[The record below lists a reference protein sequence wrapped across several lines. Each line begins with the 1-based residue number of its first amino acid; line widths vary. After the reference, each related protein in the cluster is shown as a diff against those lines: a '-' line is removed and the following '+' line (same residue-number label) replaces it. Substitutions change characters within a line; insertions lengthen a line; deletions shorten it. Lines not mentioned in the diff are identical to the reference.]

1 MKKNLLILLLSITSL
16 FSCGDEDLSD
26 LSEVVYVRRN
36 GADMP
41 AYIYGN
47 GASKTFIII
56 LHGGPGGS
64 GLEYR
69 SGIFSKE
76 LENKYGVV
84 YWDQRGQ
91 GMSQGHYA
99 GSEVTLDEM
108 AKDVNALALVLK
120 HKYGQD
126 AKLFLMGHSW
136 GGMLGSATMV
146 SDDFQHNF
154 AGWIEVDG
162 AHDFP
167 DLYRGIVKDFIT
179 IGTEQI
185 QAGNDVEFWTE
196 SVSIAQSADT
206 SKVDSDVFG
215 QLNSKGFEGE
225 EKLQASGVIDPSDET
240 AIGLNVLFQN
250 NLLTT
255 TIAGALTANRLFN
268 DDKLEGVSL
277 TAQLSKIEIP
287 SLILWGRYDLIVP
300 GRLAHSAFNNIG
312 SENKELVFFEKSGH
326 SPMDTEPDK
335 FVKEVVD
342 FIEAN

>member
-1 MKKNLLILLLSITSL
+1 MKKNILIAVLAISTL
-16 FSCGDEDLSD
+16 FSCGDEELSD

-47 GASKTFIII
+47 GTSDTFIII

-64 GLEYR
+64 GIEYR
-69 SGIFSKE
+69 SGIYSEK
-76 LENKYGVV
+76 LEEQYGVV

-108 AKDVNALALVLK
+108 TRDVNALALVLK
-120 HKYGQD
+120 HKFGRD
-126 AKLFLMGHSW
+126 TKLFLLGHSW
-136 GGMLGSATMV
+136 GGMLGSATMIKE
-146 SDDFQHNF
+146 DFQHNF

-167 DLYRGIVKDFIT
+167 DLYRGVVKDFIT
-179 IGTEQI
+179 IGSQQI
-185 QAGNDVEFWTE
+185 QAGNDLDFWKE
-196 SVSIAQSADT
+196 SVSIAQAADT
-206 SKVDSDVFG
+206 SQVDSDVFG
-215 QLNSKGFEGE
+215 LLNTRGFEGE
-225 EKLQASGVIDPSDET
+225 QLLQTRGIIEASDET
-240 AIGLNVLFQN
+240 ATGLNALFQN
-250 NLLTT
+250 NPLTSFF
-255 TIAGALTANRLFN
+255 AGSLTANRLFN
-268 DDKLEGVSL
+268 DDNLVDVSL
-277 TAQLSKIEIP
+277 TTELNKIEIP
-287 SLILWGRYDLIVP
+287 TLILWGRYDLIVP

-312 SENKELVFFEKSGH
+312 SEEKELIFFEKSGH

-335 FVKEVVD
+335 FVEAITA